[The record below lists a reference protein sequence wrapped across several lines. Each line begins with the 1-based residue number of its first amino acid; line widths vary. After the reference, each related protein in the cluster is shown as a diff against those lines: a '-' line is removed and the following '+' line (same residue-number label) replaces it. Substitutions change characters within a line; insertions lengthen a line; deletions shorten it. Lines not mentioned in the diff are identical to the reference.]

1 MTLKKPVIITSSERD
16 ASLMAFILF
25 WQTARE
31 VSKYIDTYLFK
42 KAKLSTVKL
51 VVLQSI
57 DHNKGVM
64 SPSEIAHWTHTERH
78 NITTLIQRMK
88 KDGLVLVER
97 DKKNRRNVN
106 VYITDKGRAVLDQA
120 TPVAQEAVDQV
131 MLSMTD
137 NDIPQLQKMITLM
150 RNNAHDGLNKIT
162 R

>member
-1 MTLKKPVIITSSERD
+1 
-16 ASLMAFILF
+16 
-25 WQTARE
+25 
-31 VSKYIDTYLFK
+31 
-42 KAKLSTVKL
+42 
-51 VVLQSI
+51 
-57 DHNKGVM
+57 
-64 SPSEIAHWTHTERH
+64 
-78 NITTLIQRMK
+78 MK
-88 KDGLVLVER
+88 KDGLVLIER